1 VSTDVRAP
9 AGDWQTRSFWLSRR
23 PYQPCPPL
31 DGSIVV
37 DVVIVGSG
45 FTGLWSAIELKE
57 ADPSIEVAVV
67 EAKVAG
73 YGASG
78 RNAGFAMTMV
88 GRSLHDLV
96 QKVGPA
102 QARATHR
109 AMRQVLGD
117 IDRFCETEQI
127 DAEVS
132 APGLLTVSNGPEQD
146 QRVRDDLAAAGSL
159 GLDDFHELSG
169 AECRALLRC
178 DRFRLG
184 HFEDD
189 SLLVDPA
196 ALARGLRD
204 AAIRRG
210 VRIYEQTPVLS
221 FDERHRQ
228 GVLART
234 PFGSVHADRGLIATN
249 AYAWSVPALRR
260 FIFTV
265 RSYVI
270 LTEPLSDAQW
280 ERIGWERRMGVEDK
294 RIMPH
299 FFRPTPDGRIL
310 WGGRD
315 APISAVGP
323 NPRHDRDSA
332 VFARLEETFR
342 WSFPQLSDLRVV
354 EGWGGPVCGTLR
366 CIGSVGF
373 LGRSE
378 RLGYALGYAG
388 HGVGQSRLAARC
400 VRDLFLGAGGE
411 VLELPLV
418 AKRPLPLPPRPIGTA
433 VLGFSQQ
440 ILQRVDDGERP
451 GLAARMALRV
461 LDGHRPVLT
470 PSEPS

>member
-1 VSTDVRAP
+1 MSTGVGARV
-9 AGDWQTRSFWLSRR
+9 GDWRTRSFWLSRR
-23 PYQPCPPL
+23 PYQPCPAL

-37 DVVIVGSG
+37 DVVIVGAG
-45 FTGLWSAIELKE
+45 FTGLWTAIELKE

-96 QKVGPA
+96 RKVGPA
-102 QARATHR
+102 QARATHV
-109 AMRQVLGD
+109 AMRQILGD
-117 IDRFCETEQI
+117 IERFCEAEQI
-127 DAEVS
+127 EADVT
-132 APGLLTVSNGPEQD
+132 APGVLTVSNGPGQD
-146 QRVRDDLAAAGSL
+146 ERVRDDLAAAASL

-178 DRFRLG
+178 DRLRLG
-184 HFEDD
+184 HVEDD

-196 ALARGLRD
+196 ALAHGLRD
-204 AAIRRG
+204 AAVRRG

-221 FDERHRQ
+221 FEERRGQ
-228 GVLART
+228 GVVAHT
-234 PFGSVHADRGLIATN
+234 PFGSVYADRGLIATN

-280 ERIGWERRMGVEDK
+280 ERVGWERRMGIEDK

-315 APISAVGP
+315 APISPTGP
-323 NPRHDRDSA
+323 NPRHDRA
-332 VFARLEETFR
+332 PAIFARLEETFR
-342 WSFPQLSDLRVV
+342 WSFPQLSDVRVV

-366 CIGSVGF
+366 CVGSVGF
-373 LGRSE
+373 LGRSG

-388 HGVGQSRLAARC
+388 HGVGQSCLAARC
-400 VRDLFLGAGGE
+400 VRELFLGTDGE

-418 AKRPLPLPPRPIGTA
+418 AERPLPLPPRPLREA

-440 ILQRVDDGERP
+440 VLQRVDDGEHP
-451 GLAARMALRV
+451 GLGARMALWV
-461 LDGHRPVLT
+461 LDGHRPALT
-470 PSEPS
+470 RSGSS